1 MLMAAFWV
9 QQGYGKSD
17 KITRLY
23 DAGLLGGVL
32 LSPADEEPPAL
43 QATRDSTPDVEVL
56 LDPQT
61 YVYSIPGGTAR
72 CHEAHGLGTPN
83 LNWGMPASEVED
95 VVRAVIAAND
105 RLGVTDLIAP
115 TCVQRSLNDV
125 WTSLALQMARTTIG
139 VVDGQRRV
147 FVSAVIEES
156 ALANWGDVA
165 NWLDV
170 ATSLDADGFYVIV
183 DRVTQGSYPAMWNPS
198 HLTNLLRLIYS
209 LSQLNEYEVLAG
221 YSDVEGILQV
231 AAGASGSATG
241 WFYSLRAF
249 SDSKWQ
255 PSSGGRQAIPRAF
268 SVGLLTPLLAVGEVE
283 QVARSELAVDAYPD
297 EAVRTAL
304 SSNPEGWSLV
314 DASNHH
320 LSSLAMVVN
329 DVARQNPIA
338 ARLDSVEARLADARG
353 RLATLE
359 QQGVPFSG
367 AYGQRLDAFRRAL
380 DGFRALESI

>member
-32 LSPADEEPPAL
+32 LSPADEEPLAL
-43 QATRDSTPDVEVL
+43 QATLDSTPDIEVL

-83 LNWGMPASEVED
+83 LNWGMPASEVEE
-95 VVRAVIAAND
+95 VVRAVIAANN
-105 RLGVTDLIAP
+105 RLDVTNLIAP

-183 DRVTQGSYPAMWNPS
+183 DRVAQGSYPAMWNPS

-231 AAGASGSATG
+231 AAGASGSAAG

-268 SVGLLTPLLAVGEVE
+268 SVGLLTPLLAVGEGE

-314 DASNHH
+314 DAANHH

-338 ARLDSVEARLADARG
+338 ARLDSVEARLVDARG

-380 DGFRALESI
+380 DDFRTLESI

>member
-1 MLMAAFWV
+1 MASFWV

-17 KITRLY
+17 KIKRLY

-43 QATRDSTPDVEVL
+43 QATLESTPDIEAL

-72 CHEAHGLGTPN
+72 CHEAHGLDIPN
-83 LNWGMPASEVED
+83 LNWGMPASEVEG
-95 VVRAVIAAND
+95 VVRSVIDAND
-105 RLGVTDLIAP
+105 GLGVTNLIAP

-125 WTSLALQMARTTIG
+125 WTSLALQMARTTISIVG
-139 VVDGQRRV
+139 GQRRV
-147 FVSAVIEES
+147 FVSSVIEEP
-156 ALANWGDVA
+156 ALANWEDVA

-170 ATSLDADGFYVIV
+170 ATGLDADGFYVIV

-198 HLTNLLRLIYS
+198 HLTNLLRLVYS

-221 YSDVEGILQV
+221 YSDIEGILQI
-231 AAGASGSATG
+231 AAGASGSAAG

-268 SVGLLTPLLAVGEVE
+268 SVGLLTPLLAVGEGE
-283 QVARSELAVDAYPD
+283 QVARSELGADAYPD

-304 SSNPEGWSLV
+304 SNNPEGWSLV
-314 DASNHH
+314 DAASHH
-320 LSSLAMVVN
+320 LGSLAMVVN
-329 DVARQNPIA
+329 DVAQQNPIS
-338 ARLDSVEARLADARG
+338 ARLDAVEARLADAHG
-353 RLATLE
+353 RLVTLE

-367 AYGQRLDAFRRAL
+367 AYGQRLETFRRAL
-380 DGFRALESI
+380 DSFRTLESV